1 MTRETDPK
9 HGHGGHG
16 HEHGKGDRDQADHA
30 HGPDHNHGSG
40 GRLVR
45 DHSRHDHAGQ
55 GDQDSAAGAPHDH
68 DDARS
73 HDHTGHDHASH
84 DHAAH
89 GLFHSHSHG
98 DHHHGQNA
106 SERRLW
112 WSLSVLAAFT
122 VFEAVGGFL
131 SHSIALLA
139 ESAHMLADCGSL
151 VLAVLAIRVSRRPAR
166 PDRTYGHRRYQP
178 LAAYTNGLL
187 LLAITVGVV
196 VEAAR
201 RLMSVPEV
209 DGALMMGV
217 AFAGG
222 VANFVAF
229 LILSGGSSL
238 NERGARAHVLSDLLG
253 SVAAIIGAGIIL
265 FFHWYPA
272 DPLLSLAVSVL
283 ILRSG
288 WGLTRDS
295 AQVLLEGTP
304 PGFDAAAVER
314 ELAGLPN
321 VKSVH
326 HIHAWSLTGE
336 TPIVTLHADCDDGA
350 DRKAVLETVTGT
362 LRRRFGVEHVTVQIE
377 YGECVDADQDV
388 DCHEPHSMQSP

>member
-1 MTRETDPK
+1 MSRVPESLILNGMNRDADPK
-9 HGHGGHG
+9 HGHGGH
-16 HEHGKGDRDQADHA
+16 EHSHA
-30 HGPDHNHGSG
+30 G
-40 GRLVR
+40 
-45 DHSRHDHAGQ
+45 HDHAGHSH
-55 GDQDSAAGAPHDH
+55 GSSSEAHDH
-68 DDARS
+68 GGSDHR
-73 HDHTGHDHASH
+73 HDHSSDHSGHGASDHGDHGQDDHDHS
-84 DHAAH
+84 H
-89 GLFHSHSHG
+89 GLFHSHQ
-98 DHHHGQNA
+98 HGQNA

-112 WSLSVLAAFT
+112 WSLSVLAVFT
-122 VFEAVGGFL
+122 GFEAVGGFW

-139 ESAHMLADCGSL
+139 EAAHMLADCGSL
-151 VLAVLAIRVSRRPAR
+151 VLAVLAIRVSRRPAS

-187 LLAITVGVV
+187 LLAITVGVI
-196 VEAAR
+196 VEAAK

-209 DGALMMGV
+209 DGGVMMGV

-229 LILSGGSSL
+229 LILSGGGSL

-265 FFHWYPA
+265 YFHWYPA
-272 DPLLSLAVSVL
+272 DPLLSLAVSLL

-295 AQVLLEGTP
+295 AQVLLEGAP
-304 PGFDAAAVER
+304 RGFDTAAVER

-321 VKSVH
+321 VRSVH

-336 TPIVTLHADCDDGA
+336 APIVTLHADCDDGA
-350 DRKAVLETVTGT
+350 DRQVILESVTGT
-362 LRRRFGVEHVTVQIE
+362 LRRRFGVEHVTVQLE

-388 DCHEPHSMQSP
+388 DCHEPRAMQSP

>member
-1 MTRETDPK
+1 MTRYTDPK
-9 HGHGGHG
+9 HGHGGQSGHAHDHDHSGHDHG
-16 HEHGKGDRDQADHA
+16 HEGGHDHGDSGHSGDTHA
-30 HGPDHNHGSG
+30 AH
-40 GRLVR
+40 
-45 DHSRHDHAGQ
+45 DHSDHDHAG
-55 GDQDSAAGAPHDH
+55 HDH
-68 DDARS
+68 GSSDHGDD
-73 HDHTGHDHASH
+73 HGHSDSGHS
-84 DHAAH
+84 H
-89 GLFHSHSHG
+89 GLFHSHS
-98 DHHHGQNA
+98 HGQNA

-112 WSLSVLAAFT
+112 WSLTVLAVFT
-122 VFEAVGGFL
+122 AFEAIGGL
-131 SHSIALLA
+131 WSHSIALLA
-139 ESAHMLADCGSL
+139 EAAHMLADCGSL
-151 VLAVLAIRVSRRPAR
+151 ILAVLAIRVSRRPAR

-187 LLAITVGVV
+187 LLGITVGVV
-196 VEAAR
+196 VEATR

-209 DGALMMGV
+209 DGAVMMGV

-222 VANFVAF
+222 IANFVAF

-253 SVAAIIGAGIIL
+253 SVAAVIGAGIIL
-265 FFHWYPA
+265 YFHWYPA

-288 WGLTRDS
+288 WQLTRDS

-321 VKSVH
+321 VRSVH

-336 TPIVTLHADCDDGA
+336 TPIVTLHADCDDEA
-350 DRKAVLETVTGT
+350 DRQVVLETVTRT

-388 DCHEPHSMQSP
+388 DCHEPHSAQSP

>member
-1 MTRETDPK
+1 MNRDADPK
-9 HGHGGHG
+9 HGHGGHEHSHAG
-16 HEHGKGDRDQADHA
+16 HEHAGHSHGSSSEAHDHGGSDPLHDHSSDHSSHGHESHDQA
-30 HGPDHNHGSG
+30 G
-40 GRLVR
+40 
-45 DHSRHDHAGQ
+45 
-55 GDQDSAAGAPHDH
+55 
-68 DDARS
+68 
-73 HDHTGHDHASH
+73 GHDHGDH
-84 DHAAH
+84 DHGSH
-89 GLFHSHSHG
+89 GLFHSHSHS
-98 DHHHGQNA
+98 HGQNA

-112 WSLSVLAAFT
+112 WSLSVLAVFT
-122 VFEAVGGFL
+122 AFEAVGGFW

-139 ESAHMLADCGSL
+139 EAAHMLADCGSL
-151 VLAVLAIRVSRRPAR
+151 VLAVLAIRVSRRPAS

-187 LLAITVGVV
+187 LLAITVGVI
-196 VEAAR
+196 VEAAK

-209 DGALMMGV
+209 DGGVMMGV

-229 LILSGGSSL
+229 LILSGGGSL

-265 FFHWYPA
+265 SFHWYPA
-272 DPLLSLAVSVL
+272 DPLLSLAVSLL

-295 AQVLLEGTP
+295 AQVLLEGAP
-304 PGFDAAAVER
+304 RGFDTAAVER

-321 VKSVH
+321 VRSVH

-336 TPIVTLHADCDDGA
+336 APIVTLHADCDDGA
-350 DRKAVLETVTGT
+350 DRQVILESVTGT
-362 LRRRFGVEHVTVQIE
+362 LRRRFGVEHVTVQLE

-388 DCHEPHSMQSP
+388 DCHEPRAMQSP